1 MVTDPDSRPPSS
13 PPEPYRQFEHTGWER
28 AAARYVD
35 TFERATAPLAQA
47 LLDTLR
53 VGTGTSLLDLACGAG
68 LLAGQAMQRGANVVG
83 ADFARNMLARAQQRA
98 PAAVFVQADAER
110 LPFGTNAFDA
120 VAISFG
126 VHHFPFPSRALA
138 ETQRVLRPGGRL
150 AFTIW
155 AAPDINP
162 LQKLVFDAIRATGG
176 KAPQLPPPPGG
187 GVTDAAACTKLLIG
201 AGFPAD
207 GIRVETA
214 EAPVP
219 LRSAAAL
226 IGMLREGTVQTA
238 AVIDAQGEARLRDIE
253 SHIDAAMAR
262 YRSGDSYVVPALAL
276 LVSAVKS

>member
-1 MVTDPDSRPPSS
+1 MATDPDSRTPSS
-13 PPEPYRQFEHTGWER
+13 PPDPYRQFEQNGWER

-47 LLDTLR
+47 LLDTLL
-53 VGTGTSLLDLACGAG
+53 VGAGTTLLDLACGAG
-68 LLAGQAMQRGANVVG
+68 LLASHAARRNAQVVG
-83 ADFARNMLARAQQRA
+83 ADFARNMLVRAQQRA
-98 PAAVFVQADAER
+98 PAALFVQADAER
-110 LPFGTNAFDA
+110 LPFNANAFDA

-155 AAPDINP
+155 AAPDVNP

-187 GVTDAAACTKLLIG
+187 GVTDAAACTRLLVG
-201 AGFPAD
+201 AGFAAD

-214 EAPVP
+214 EAPVA
-219 LRSAAAL
+219 LTSAAAL

-238 AVIDAQGEARLRDIE
+238 AVIDAQGTERLRDIE
-253 SHIDAAMAR
+253 IHIDAAMAR
-262 YRSGDSYVVPALAL
+262 YRSGDGYVVPALAL
-276 LVSAVKS
+276 LVSAVKT